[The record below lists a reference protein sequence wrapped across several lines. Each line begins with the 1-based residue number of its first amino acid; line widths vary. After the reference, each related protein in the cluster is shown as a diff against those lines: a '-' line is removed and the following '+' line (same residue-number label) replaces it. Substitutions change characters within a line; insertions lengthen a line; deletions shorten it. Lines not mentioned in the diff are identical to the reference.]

1 MFLMK
6 DSYLPY
12 LLCASSRHISPSLYY
27 KQLRIFWTLIST
39 TRHRF
44 VAAPLRFA
52 LFIISTSAHS
62 LDPLSSCQES
72 LLFVAIISC
81 GPVK

>member
-1 MFLMK
+1 MFLVK

-12 LLCASSRHISPSLYY
+12 LLCASSRYISPSLYY
-27 KQLRIFWTLIST
+27 KQLRIFWTM
-39 TRHRF
+39 HRF

-52 LFIISTSAHS
+52 LFIISPSAHS
-62 LDPLSSCQES
+62 LDLLSSCQES

-81 GPVK
+81 VSVK

>member
-1 MFLMK
+1 MFLVK

-12 LLCASSRHISPSLYY
+12 LLCASSRYISPSLYY

-39 TRHRF
+39 TMHRF

-52 LFIISTSAHS
+52 LFIISPSAHS

-81 GPVK
+81 VSVK